1 MNALVEWVIQWLTH
15 KDIQLI
21 PEWINGFELLI
32 EGGFADSWNQPL
44 IVKRNRQFYL
54 NVNE

>member
-32 EGGFADSWNQPL
+32 EGAICGLMKSAT
-44 IVKRNRQFYL
+44 YC
-54 NVNE
+54 